1 MAKTRQFNIEF
12 DDTTTFTCVETV
24 EVVGD
29 NGTGVWTCTGAINS
43 IDIVLRIVNAAPTRV
58 FQVLNT
64 LWEAEL

>member
-1 MAKTRQFNIEF
+1 MAKTNHFNIEF
-12 DDTTTFTCVETV
+12 DDTTRFTCVETI

-29 NGTGVWTCTGAINS
+29 NGTGGWTCTGAIND
-43 IDIVLRIVNAAPTRV
+43 IDIELRIVNAAPTRV

>member
-12 DDTTTFTCVETV
+12 DDTTTFTCVEAP
-24 EVVGD
+24 GD
-29 NGTGVWTCTGAINS
+29 NGTYAYVWTCTGAINS